1 MKRIANT
8 ATILLFAAGLIV
20 QAYGFLFRE
29 AEWPATEKRPQNAPP
44 PLILKRW
51 AFQVF
56 PFMFDAYFNDRVG
69 YRTEL
74 LDIKRDITYG
84 IFGETTSNIV
94 WVGKNGWL
102 YLDNVGTS
110 PRSQSPDGTLE
121 PNVEAWASA
130 IEKRRD
136 WLAKRGIVYIVYIA
150 REKSIIYPE
159 HLPDSLQRH
168 PPADLVP
175 GLLAR
180 LKQAN
185 VRAVDPYIQL
195 IAAKPTAIHPL
206 YFVNDSHWS
215 GTGMSVGYRP
225 LADELELAVPG
236 YRAKPDTAFNF
247 LPYVRMEADLTTALG
262 LKPGDKTEATVH
274 CGEPN
279 NPSMEVPDDDVAALL
294 LSGGKPLAHLP
305 SRRTVCPTAT
315 PRAVMLH
322 DSFGPAAEIP
332 LAEHASRLV
341 TLAHEEF
348 LEQRIELDNPEIL
361 LELYTERRLTH
372 WPPSD
377 LQGELRMHNSFAPAS
392 SGTRTRRSCW

>member
-1 MKRIANT
+1 MKRIANV
-8 ATILLFAAGLIV
+8 ATILLFAAGLLA

-121 PNVEAWASA
+121 PNVEAWASVL
-130 IEKRRD
+130 EKRRD

-175 GLLAR
+175 SFLAR

-185 VRAVDPYIQL
+185 VRAVDPYLQL
-195 IAAKPTAIHPL
+195 IAAKSTAIHPL

-262 LKPGDKTEATVH
+262 LKPGDKTESTVH

-305 SRRTVCPTAT
+305 TRRTVCPTAT
-315 PRAVMLH
+315 PRGVMLH
-322 DSFGPAAEIP
+322 DSFGADFRRMF
-332 LAEHASRLV
+332 ASD
-341 TLAHEEF
+341 F
-348 LEQRIELDNPEIL
+348 Q
-361 LELYTERRLTH
+361 RLTAVGTYGFPTALIEVEKPH
-372 WPPSD
+372 VVIQLFVD
-377 LQGELRMHNSFAPAS
+377 RILRVVPAS
-392 SGTRTRRSCW
+392 NPPQLQP

>member
-1 MKRIANT
+1 MKRTANL
-8 ATILLFAAGLIV
+8 ATILLFVGALLT

-84 IFGETTSNIV
+84 IFGESTSNIV
-94 WVGKNGWL
+94 WVGKDGWL
-102 YLDNVGTS
+102 FIDNVGQTAHSQTS
-110 PRSQSPDGTLE
+110 EGVLE
-121 PNVEAWASA
+121 PNVEAWASVL
-130 IEKRRD
+130 ETRRD

-150 REKSIIYPE
+150 REKSFIYPE
-159 HLPDSLQRH
+159 YLPDSLQRH
-168 PPADLVP
+168 PTADLVP
-175 GLLAR
+175 GLLTR

-195 IAAKPTAIHPL
+195 IAAKPTARHPL
-206 YFVNDSHWS
+206 YLVNDSHWS

-225 LADELELAVPG
+225 LADELERAVPG
-236 YRAKPDTAFNF
+236 YRAKPETAFNL
-247 LPYVRMEADLTTALG
+247 LPYERIEADLTTALG
-262 LKPGDKTEATVH
+262 LKPGDKTEFTVH

-294 LSGGKPLAHLP
+294 LSGGKPLSHLP
-305 SRRTVCPTAT
+305 SRRTVCATAK
-315 PRAVMLH
+315 PRGVMLH
-322 DSFGPAAEIP
+322 DSFGADFRRMF
-332 LAEHASRLV
+332 ASD
-341 TLAHEEF
+341 F
-348 LEQRIELDNPEIL
+348 Q
-361 LELYTERRLTH
+361 RLTAAGTYGFPTALFEAEKPDVVIQLFVDRVLRFVPATN
-372 WPPSD
+372 PP
-377 LQGELRMHNSFAPAS
+377 ELLK
-392 SGTRTRRSCW
+392 

>member
-8 ATILLFAAGLIV
+8 ATILLFAAGLLT

-102 YLDNVGTS
+102 YIDNVGTS

-225 LADELELAVPG
+225 LADELERAVPG

-322 DSFGPAAEIP
+322 DSFGADFRRMF
-332 LAEHASRLV
+332 ASD
-341 TLAHEEF
+341 F
-348 LEQRIELDNPEIL
+348 Q
-361 LELYTERRLTH
+361 RLTAAGTYGFPTALIEAEKPH
-372 WPPSD
+372 VVIQLFVDRILRVVPATNPPQ
-377 LQGELRMHNSFAPAS
+377 LLP
-392 SGTRTRRSCW
+392 

>member
-8 ATILLFAAGLIV
+8 ATILLFAAGLLT

-74 LDIKRDITYG
+74 LDLKRDITYG
-84 IFGETTSNIV
+84 IFGESTSNIV
-94 WVGKNGWL
+94 WVGKDGWL
-102 YLDNVGTS
+102 YIDNVGQS
-110 PRSQSPDGTLE
+110 ARSQTSEGVLE
-121 PNVEAWASA
+121 PNVEAWASVL
-130 IEKRRD
+130 EKRRD

-168 PPADLVP
+168 PPTDLVP
-175 GLLAR
+175 GFLAR
-180 LKQAN
+180 LKQSN
-185 VRAVDPYIQL
+185 VPAIDPYRHL
-195 IAAKPTAIHPL
+195 IAAKPMAIHPL

-225 LADELELAVPG
+225 LAEELERAVTG
-236 YRAKPDTAFNF
+236 YRAKPDTAFRF
-247 LPYVRMEADLTTALG
+247 LPYVRLEADLTTALG
-262 LKPGDKTEATVH
+262 LNPGDKTEPSAH
-274 CGEPN
+274 CNESN
-279 NPSMEVPDDDVAALL
+279 DPSIEVAHDDVAALL
-294 LSGGKPLAHLP
+294 VSGGKPLAHLP

-315 PRAVMLH
+315 PRGVMLH
-322 DSFGPAAEIP
+322 DSFGADFRRMF
-332 LAEHASRLV
+332 SSD
-341 TLAHEEF
+341 F
-348 LEQRIELDNPEIL
+348 Q
-361 LELYTERRLTH
+361 RLTAAGTYGFPTALIEAEKPDVVIQLFVDRVLRVVPATN
-372 WPPSD
+372 PPQ
-377 LQGELRMHNSFAPAS
+377 LLP
-392 SGTRTRRSCW
+392 